1 MELRWPIHG
10 DQRQRVALFGDDKG
24 DPYSDSK
31 FASYVKGAIAAVV
44 GATRAKLYSC
54 HSWRVW
60 LASSLRMCNASDA
73 RIQAMGRWLSP
84 DSVKIYSRM
93 TTQEYATWV
102 DRLMQVQRI
111 DTARTTNLPIMDAA
125 SAFER
130 WQVVSRQVKLGNG
143 WARGQ
148 RTAELL
154 PTPPGDLIR
163 QVAQ

>member
-1 MELRWPIHG
+1 
-10 DQRQRVALFGDDKG
+10 
-24 DPYSDSK
+24 
-31 FASYVKGAIAAVV
+31 
-44 GATRAKLYSC
+44 
-54 HSWRVW
+54 
-60 LASSLRMCNASDA
+60 MCNASDA

-130 WQVVSRQVKLGNG
+130 WGEQLYGARHENWTEDERPPVAGPAPLKKGERLSVYWTDLNEWYEGTFVTSRVEDADGGGKQRASCIVYDAVGS
-143 WARGQ
+143 WAQ
-148 RTAELL
+148 CTKADLTYWHCLDDEQWEAAE
-154 PTPPGDLIR
+154 
-163 QVAQ
+163 